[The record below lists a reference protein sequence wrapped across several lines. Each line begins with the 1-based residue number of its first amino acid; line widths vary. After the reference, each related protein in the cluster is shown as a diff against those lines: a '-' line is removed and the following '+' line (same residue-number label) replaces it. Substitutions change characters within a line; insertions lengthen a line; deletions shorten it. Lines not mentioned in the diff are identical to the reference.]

1 MSQQSEQDKHNIY
14 PMMPGEKEDKII
26 KPKRDTFLKVSVIC
40 SVFLFAISL
49 YQLNIDYSNLWVG
62 TVEFFIML
70 GRMFPPDF
78 SEWQYIIPAA
88 IESLQVA
95 ILGTVIAVV
104 ISLALAFLA
113 AENLNNNKLVP
124 RVVKGF
130 ATLMRVIPTIIWA
143 LIFIVAVGLGPLP
156 GVLAIAVHSLGMLI
170 KVFAQSVEEMDD
182 GKIEA
187 LKASGANWIQI
198 IMQGVIPTV
207 FTALLSWTILRLEI
221 DIGESTILGLVG
233 AGGIGWELTRAMR
246 SYDFNSALFITMLI
260 FIMIFSVEM
269 ISNRLKLRV

>member
-1 MSQQSEQDKHNIY
+1 MSQQMEKEKYNIY
-14 PMMPGEKEDKII
+14 PLVSDEKEDPT
-26 KPKRDTFLKVSVIC
+26 KPKGDRFLKAIVLCGVL
-40 SVFLFAISL
+40 LFAISL
-49 YQLNIDYSNLWVG
+49 YQLDIDYSNLWAG
-62 TVEFFIML
+62 TLEFFTMI
-70 GRMFPPDF
+70 GEMFPPDF
-78 SEWQYIIPAA
+78 SEWRYVIPAA

-95 ILGTVIAVV
+95 ILGTIIAVV
-104 ISLALAFLA
+104 ISLVLAFLA
-113 AENLNNNKLVP
+113 AENLTTNKFLP
-124 RVVKGF
+124 RAVKGF

-187 LKASGANWIQI
+187 LKASGANWFQI
-198 IMQGVIPTV
+198 VAQGVIPTV

-246 SYDFNSALFITMLI
+246 TYDFNSALFITILI
-260 FIMIFSVEM
+260 FVMIFSVEM
-269 ISNRLKLRV
+269 ISNRLKLKV

>member
-1 MSQQSEQDKHNIY
+1 MNEPLEKENENIY
-14 PMMPGEKEDKII
+14 PLAGNDQVEPV
-26 KPKRDTFLKVSVIC
+26 KPKNDRFLINIVI
-40 SVFLFAISL
+40 FGILLFIFSL
-49 YQLNIDYSNLWVG
+49 YQLPIDYANLWAG
-62 TVEFFIML
+62 TIEFLTML
-70 GRMFPPDF
+70 VNMFPPDV
-78 SEWQYIIPAA
+78 SEWQYVIPAA

-104 ISLALAFLA
+104 ISLVLAFVA
-113 AENLNNNKLVP
+113 AENLTTNKMIA
-124 RVVKGF
+124 RAVKGF

-143 LIFIVAVGLGPLP
+143 LIFIVAVGMGPLP

-187 LKASGANWIQI
+187 LKASGANWFQI
-198 IMQGVIPTV
+198 VAQGVIPTV

-246 SYDFNSALFITMLI
+246 SYDFNSALFITMVI

-269 ISNRLKLRV
+269 LSNRFKLKV

>member
-1 MSQQSEQDKHNIY
+1 MSQQIEKEKHDIY
-14 PMMPGEKEDKII
+14 PLVSTDKEDTP
-26 KPKRDTFLKVSVIC
+26 KPEGDRFLKGIVIC
-40 SVFLFAISL
+40 GVVLFVVSL
-49 YQLNIDYSNLWVG
+49 YQLNIDYTNLWAG
-62 TVEFFIML
+62 TLAFFSML
-70 GRMFPPDF
+70 GDMFPPDF
-78 SEWQYIIPAA
+78 SEWQYVIPAA

-104 ISLALAFLA
+104 ISLVLAFIA
-113 AENLNNNKLVP
+113 AENLSANKLVP
-124 RVVKGF
+124 RAVKGF

-187 LKASGANWIQI
+187 LKASGANWFQI
-198 IMQGVIPTV
+198 IAQGVIPTV

-246 SYDFNSALFITMLI
+246 TYDFNSALFITMVI
-260 FIMIFSVEM
+260 FVMIFSVEM
-269 ISNRLKLRV
+269 ISNRLKLKV

>member
-1 MSQQSEQDKHNIY
+1 MSRDGNVY
-14 PMMPGEKEDKII
+14 PLNAQESDNEIAI
-26 KPKRDTFLKVSVIC
+26 KPKKDLFTRGVFAFGAVF
-40 SVFLFAISL
+40 FLFCL
-49 YQLNIDYSNLWVG
+49 YQLNIDYSNLLAG
-62 TVEFFIML
+62 TVDFITML
-70 GRMFPPDF
+70 GEMFPPDV
-78 SEWQYIIPAA
+78 SEWKYVIPAA

-104 ISLALAFLA
+104 ISLVLAFLA
-113 AENLNNNKLVP
+113 AENLAPNNLVASI
-124 RVVKGF
+124 VKGF

-187 LKASGANWIQI
+187 LRASGANWIQI
-198 IMQGVIPTV
+198 IAQGVIPTV
-207 FTALLSWTILRLEI
+207 VTALLSWTILRLEI

-246 SYDFNSALFITMLI
+246 SYDFNAAFFIAMVI
-260 FIMIFSVEM
+260 FVMIFSVEM
-269 ISNRLKLRV
+269 LSNRLKLKV

>member
-1 MSQQSEQDKHNIY
+1 MSQQIEREKHDIY
-14 PMMPGEKEDKII
+14 PLVSTDKEDTP
-26 KPKRDTFLKVSVIC
+26 KPKGDRFLKAIVIC
-40 SVFLFAISL
+40 GVVLFVVSL
-49 YQLNIDYSNLWVG
+49 YQLNIDYTNLWAG
-62 TVEFFIML
+62 TLAFFSML
-70 GRMFPPDF
+70 GDTFPPDF
-78 SEWQYIIPAA
+78 SEWQYVIPAA

-104 ISLALAFLA
+104 ISLVLAFIA
-113 AENLNNNKLVP
+113 AENLSANKLIA
-124 RVVKGF
+124 RAVKGF

-187 LKASGANWIQI
+187 LKASGANWFQI
-198 IMQGVIPTV
+198 ISQGVIPTV

-246 SYDFNSALFITMLI
+246 TYDFNSALFITMVI
-260 FIMIFSVEM
+260 FVMIFSVEM
-269 ISNRLKLRV
+269 ISNRLKLKV